1 MNSLLN
7 EWSLLVGSI
16 GICDRAG
23 AFQHTINDL
32 EKRMN
37 SIVKKSPKDIKL
49 FRGMKMKADCRRLQM
64 DLLNLIDQEEN
75 QISKSL
81 LINVL

>member
-37 SIVKKSPKDIKL
+37 SIVKN
-49 FRGMKMKADCRRLQM
+49 LQRI
-64 DLLNLIDQEEN
+64 LNYSGE
-75 QISKSL
+75 
-81 LINVL
+81 